1 MKYSKQEIE
10 NSKRIYK
17 SATPKYTIDWY
28 VKWVASVILLC
39 AMMFRAE
46 GIYPLADLVLSFIGV
61 TLWLG
66 VALIWRDRALI
77 ILNAVAMLVLG
88 SGLLRQLSPLL
99 IA

>member
-1 MKYSKQEIE
+1 MKYSKKEIE

-17 SATPKYTIDWY
+17 SATPKQTLDWY

-46 GIYPLADLVLSFIGV
+46 GLYPLADLTLSFIGV
-61 TLWLG
+61 TLWLW

-88 SGLLRQLSPLL
+88 SGLLRQFTPIL

>member
-17 SATPKYTIDWY
+17 SATPKYTTDWY

-46 GIYPLADLVLSFIGV
+46 GVYPLADLILSFTGV
-61 TLWLG
+61 SLWLW

-88 SGLLRQLSPLL
+88 SGLLRYLTPYILT
-99 IA
+99 

>member
-1 MKYSKQEIE
+1 MKYSKKEIE
-10 NSKRIYK
+10 NSKRIFK
-17 SATPKYTIDWY
+17 SATPKQTLDWY

-46 GIYPLADLVLSFIGV
+46 GLYPLADLILSFIGV
-61 TLWLG
+61 TLWLW

-88 SGLLRQLSPLL
+88 SGLLRQFTPIL

>member
-1 MKYSKQEIE
+1 MKYSKKEIE

-17 SATPKYTIDWY
+17 SATPKQTLDWY

-46 GIYPLADLVLSFIGV
+46 GLYPLADLILSFIGV
-61 TLWLG
+61 TLWLW

-88 SGLLRQLSPLL
+88 SGLLRQFTPIL

>member
-1 MKYSKQEIE
+1 MKYSKKEIE

-17 SATPKYTIDWY
+17 RATPKQTLDWY

-46 GIYPLADLVLSFIGV
+46 GLYPLADLTLSFIGV
-61 TLWLG
+61 TLWLW

-88 SGLLRQLSPLL
+88 SGLLRQFTPIL